1 MNFIK
6 DDDLGEDLRDEIGEI
21 EEYLKA
27 GKVRNF
33 KKKLVLNFGCFI
45 GCASQWSHQG
55 SIQSDKMEADPKWL
69 FKPRLCYAK
78 LPGALWGDKKSVFD
92 A

>member
-45 GCASQWSHQG
+45 GCASQ
-55 SIQSDKMEADPKWL
+55 
-69 FKPRLCYAK
+69 
-78 LPGALWGDKKSVFD
+78 
-92 A
+92 